1 MSSENYSR
9 VIREWCAATGM
20 QTWAAHEDMHISIG
34 ETLVG
39 LIHNNS
45 ETPELIH
52 VYIDLGHWERPDLY
66 RILLEENTP
75 LNFDDHGCFGLHPV
89 TGSIVYRSQ
98 KLLSDEISGANFLE
112 EIKHL
117 VHVAKIR
124 LENSLMQ

>member
-20 QTWAAHEDMHISIG
+20 QAWAEHEDMHISIG
-34 ETLVG
+34 DTLIG
-39 LIHNNS
+39 LIHNSS
-45 ETPELIH
+45 ETPELLH
-52 VYIDLGHWERPDLY
+52 VYIDLGHWDRPDLY

-75 LNFDDHGCFGLHPV
+75 IGCDDHGCFGLHPV

-98 KLLSDEISGANFLE
+98 KLLSAESNGTNLLE

-117 VHVAKIR
+117 IHVVKNR
-124 LENSLMQ
+124 LENSLIQ